1 MTSIRQG
8 LIIISLLLLLSSC
21 GKEHPSSFTPA
32 QRHETDSMVKTVHS
46 VKGLDSLNKVMI
58 RQQNTLG
65 QMMVL
70 RQWGTQLR
78 NASRFDEALEKHG
91 EGLTIAEQTGDTL
104 EWVQA
109 LNNIGTD
116 YRRMGVLDAA
126 QQYHKTA
133 LMMANEC
140 SDTSFTARKNR
151 VMSLNGLANVY
162 LTVRN
167 FHLADSCLRQA
178 LAGETALNSLTGQAI
193 NYANLGSIF
202 ESKGQTDSA
211 WAYYRKSMELNSR
224 DGNTLG
230 IALCHTY
237 FGTLY
242 EKAHELDKALAQY
255 NEAYRLMRD
264 SKDEWHMLNS
274 LTALAGVY
282 IAKGNDLK
290 ARQYLAEAMAIA
302 TNIHSTEHQAEI
314 YTLNYKLRK
323 SRGDWRGA
331 LTAHE
336 RAAALQD
343 SLIDMEKVNRM
354 QSVSYNIERG
364 QQARRMTAAND
375 RLSQERSARYAG
387 YVVFALI
394 IILLAVVIALLI
406 YNRRLRN
413 RSYDTLKRLNKVR
426 ESFFTNI
433 THEFRTP
440 LTVILGLTHDL
451 QQDNITT
458 DEIKDMGA
466 TIERQGNRMLR
477 LINQLLDISKIRSAI
492 GEPEWQRGNIVA
504 YVNMIVES
512 FEDYASSR
520 GIKLQFMSRE
530 TEIETAY
537 VPDYINKIMS
547 NLLSNALKFT
557 PPQGKVN
564 VNMWQEGLRLCL
576 DVSDTGRGIPK
587 ASLPHI
593 FEPFYQSDNI
603 DGVTGTGVGLALVR
617 QIVEQLGGTISVDST
632 EGKGTMFHIVL
643 VSPNVPKGEAV
654 TAPSHANNGIRTTSL
669 LSEEQRSAQSS
680 SVMDSMEETE
690 NALPS
695 EEPRTA
701 SLLII
706 DDNADVAAF
715 IGKRLGEK
723 YHIVYAHNGK
733 EGLAIA
739 HDQLPDAIVTDLM
752 MPKMDGLE
760 LTRRLRADELTSH
773 IPIIIVTAKVTE
785 ADRISGLE
793 AGADAYLTK
802 PFSSDE
808 LLTRVDKLLEQRA
821 LLRKKFSGEA
831 FEGSL
836 AQPGKGEKNGV
847 DAKFI
852 IHLTDCIYV
861 ILNAG
866 KPADVNTVADR
877 MHVSYSQLY
886 RKLLALTGLT
896 PVQYIQRVKI
906 AKAKRM
912 LAIHPEMGLNAVSE
926 QCGFSDYSNFVRA
939 FKNVCGITP
948 TQFIRSANNDS

>member
-32 QRHETDSMVKTVHS
+32 QRHEADSMVKTVHS

-202 ESKGQTDSA
+202 ESNGQTDSA

-255 NEAYRLMRD
+255 NKAYRLMRA

-282 IAKGNDLK
+282 IAKGDDQK
-290 ARQYLAEAMAIA
+290 ARRYLADAMSIA
-302 TNIHSTEHQAEI
+302 TDIHSTEHLAEI
-314 YTLNYKLRK
+314 YTLYYKLRK
-323 SRGDWRGA
+323 NRGDWRGA
-331 LTAHE
+331 LMAHE
-336 RAAALQD
+336 QAAALQD
-343 SLIDMEKVNRM
+343 SLINMEKVNRM

-364 QQARRMTAAND
+364 QQTRRVTAVSD

-394 IILLAVVIALLI
+394 IILLAVAIALLI
-406 YNRRLRN
+406 HNRRLRK
-413 RSYDTLKRLNKVR
+413 RSYDTLKRLNEVR

-451 QQDNITT
+451 QQDNTTT
-458 DEIKDMGA
+458 DEMKDIGA

-492 GEPEWQRGNIVA
+492 GEPEWQKGNIVA

-512 FEDYASSR
+512 FEDYADKL
-520 GIKLQFMSRE
+520 GIKLQFMARE
-530 TEIETAY
+530 AEVETAY
-537 VPDYINKIMS
+537 VPDYIYKIMS

-564 VNMWQEGLRLCL
+564 VNMWHDGQRLCI

-587 ASLPHI
+587 DSLPHI
-593 FEPFYQSDNI
+593 FEPFYQSDNF
-603 DGVTGTGVGLALVR
+603 DGMTGKGVGLALVR
-617 QIVEQLGGTISVDST
+617 QIVEQLGGTITVDSK
-632 EGKGTMFHIVL
+632 EGKGTIFHIVL
-643 VSPNVPKGEAV
+643 VSHCLSNGEAIKSPAD
-654 TAPSHANNGIRTTSL
+654 TGKDFRQDSHL
-669 LSEEQRSAQSS
+669 LEEQKPVLFSS
-680 SVMDSMEETE
+680 LEETE
-690 NALPS
+690 EAS
-695 EEPRTA
+695 SVEAPRAA

-723 YHIVYAHNGK
+723 YNIVYAHNG
-733 EGLAIA
+733 EQGLAIA

-773 IPIIIVTAKVTE
+773 IPVIIVTAKVSET
-785 ADRISGLE
+785 DRIRGLE

-821 LLRKKFSGEA
+821 LLRKKYAGEA
-831 FEGSL
+831 FEGS
-836 AQPGKGEKNGV
+836 PHTNKGEKDG
-847 DAKFI
+847 AEAQFI
-852 IHLTDCIYV
+852 IRLTDCIYV
-861 ILNAG
+861 ILNNG
-866 KPADVNTVADR
+866 KPADVNTVADH